1 MNVHSEKF
9 KFTVFVKRDNK
20 LYTNQYTIDQY
31 TESSLER
38 TKYQS
43 IDCPKPKT
51 TKSDFTNEYKSKG
64 NRTGLNL
71 TPEKMSLIKDLRKLG
86 IIYKYSNEDFTYD
99 K

>member
-1 MNVHSEKF
+1 MNVHSKKF

-31 TESSLER
+31 T
-38 TKYQS
+38 KAS
-43 IDCPKPKT
+43 IKRSKIIECPKPKT
-51 TKSDFTNEYKSKG
+51 TKDDFTNAYKSKG

-86 IIYKYSNEDFTYD
+86 IKYRYSNEDFTYD

>member
-1 MNVHSEKF
+1 MNVHSKKF

-31 TESSLER
+31 TKASTER
-38 TKYQS
+38 TK
-43 IDCPKPKT
+43 ITKCPKPKT
-51 TKSDFTNEYKSKG
+51 TKDDFTNAYKTRG
-64 NRTGLNL
+64 NRTGLNI

-86 IIYKYSNEDFTYD
+86 IKYKYSNEDFTYD